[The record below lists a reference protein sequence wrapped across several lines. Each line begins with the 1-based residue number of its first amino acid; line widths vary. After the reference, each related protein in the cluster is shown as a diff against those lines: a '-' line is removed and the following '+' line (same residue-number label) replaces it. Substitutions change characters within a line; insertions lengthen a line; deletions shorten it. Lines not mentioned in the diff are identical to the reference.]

1 MGNTM
6 VNLQLFP
13 SAIQRYLC
21 ADASYPQESYNLN
34 AKIADNFGLYI

>member
-1 MGNTM
+1 M
-6 VNLQLFP
+6 VNQQLFP